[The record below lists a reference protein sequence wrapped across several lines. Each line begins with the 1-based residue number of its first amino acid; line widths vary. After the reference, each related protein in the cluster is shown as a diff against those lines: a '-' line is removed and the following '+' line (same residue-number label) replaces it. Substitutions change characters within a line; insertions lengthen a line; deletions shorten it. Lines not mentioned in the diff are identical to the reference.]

1 VWAGCGEKEMGWT
14 QRNTTISNL
23 FKKFEKTRIDL
34 IKRGPSN
41 APKIPN
47 KIWF

>member
-1 VWAGCGEKEMGWT
+1 MWAGCGEKEMGWT
-14 QRNTTISNL
+14 QRNTTISYL

-34 IKRGPSN
+34 IKRGPSH